1 MTTGSPSKYN
11 VILNFDRLNPAPSK
25 YNIVLNFGNT
35 KPGGNQVISNIGH
48 DSFSAGTH
56 SIRNRNETIRPYGFL
71 STRIDNPSVRLA
83 HLFIYPPGYMASHYG
98 QVKLINLNRY
108 VLPDGLS
115 AFSSGAAKIQSN
127 KLAVSGWD
135 SFAAGQ
141 ARIES
146 LRAYVKAGAYD
157 FLNPGKPRISYKEQH
172 ATTKQEKEST
182 LWGWGLIA
190 YGVRYVEQNSPSP
203 LTRFG
208 TAWASFSPRYIEPR
222 GIFQQFPSYH
232 RIGGSQ
238 TVKMEGFDFLRFGT
252 RIIPESQTIY
262 PEGFG
267 ALFGDQEIRNNLHPI
282 KPKGFLTVGE
292 QIGMRFGHVTAF
304 NSTQYLLPF
313 HDDTSKAA
321 GPLFPDIKQHDIAN
335 RNRTIQTHGRLST
348 VFGYADLTNKARV
361 ISPVG
366 IPSPLE
372 VELTKTLVADGIRY
386 IKPGS
391 IEAPYFSSW
400 NSIWLGA
407 QVKAIQGPVF
417 SQYGMPHVENTR
429 RIYRFISL
437 GEQTLFGKGMIS
449 HAVRGIRIQENY
461 GIAPPVIPMPEVKLG
476 VRYVEPRS
484 IDSVRYGW
492 PYVTEQ
498 FTKIA
503 PRWVYIDRVGEP
515 VIKNVTP
522 QVRPWQFESAEYGT
536 TYIGLYTRHI
546 KPSGLNAQGFGR
558 FRISDRKQ
566 GVDLRNYGIQPP
578 TITKLHKVENIG
590 AGQLLPHV
598 IYPRP
603 ITTTN
608 FETQSDKLHK
618 VRQNVIRQESKD
630 PMTRFGDTSIHAN
643 SIRVEPGYWEILMG
657 KPLVE
662 YKNRKIHID
671 STSCDFLGI
680 SKPRMSPHTIWA
692 VVEAPIKARENHV
705 SPYLPLHY
713 VDGRTESGNTKY
725 PGIEIGTPR
734 ISHKNRRLNPPGYLA
749 FGIGK
754 PMIYNVV
761 SKIEPKGWASLRLG
775 VLGPIGDQH
784 ISFRPKDPM
793 TQWGKLGIQRVV
805 RYDGKLK
812 PAGLF
817 LEKSGVPIIDFYHR
831 AIKPVGL
838 HSLTM
843 GTRKVDD
850 KPYMWQG
857 LRVGVHVP
865 IRIGDLDALKFGST
879 WISCRVRE
887 AVVNGS
893 DFAVVNEYEPGKFN
907 LKMTIKNAKQP
918 EYPRAQQVIM
928 KGFVAELVG
937 SHDVKL
943 KLHFIRPYGN
953 SDNFRKGG
961 L

>member
-1 MTTGSPSKYN
+1 MSDYTPPSGLRVKIDLGESGYS
-11 VILNFDRLNPAPSK
+11 APNGIRVTINLTPEQGGGGAEQYVGGEGWGIAS
-25 YNIVLNFGNT
+25 LNFG
-35 KPGGNQVISNIGH
+35 
-48 DSFSAGTH
+48 H
-56 SIRNRNETIRPYGFL
+56 S
-71 STRIDNPSVRLA
+71 SVRLA
-83 HLFIYPPGYMASHYG
+83 QVHISYVTLGDLSRYG
-98 QVKLINLNRY
+98 TPRILNQQSLIKPNA
-108 VLPDGLS
+108 LPATLYGRPALLSLRSYIIGSGLS
-115 AFSSGAAKIQSN
+115 AFTS
-127 KLAVSGWD
+127 
-135 SFAAGQ
+135 
-141 ARIES
+141 
-146 LRAYVKAGAYD
+146 
-157 FLNPGKPRISYKEQH
+157 GKPRVSYKEQH
-172 ATTKQEKEST
+172 AITRQEKEST
-182 LWGWGLIA
+182 LWGKLLVA
-190 YGVRYVEQNSPSP
+190 HGVRYVEQNSPLP

-208 TAWASFSPRYIEPR
+208 TAWASFSPRFIEPR

-252 RIIPESQTIY
+252 RIIPESQSIR
-262 PEGFG
+262 PDGFST
-267 ALFGDQEIRNNLHPI
+267 LFGDAEIYNYVQHI

-292 QIGMRFGHVTAF
+292 KLDLRWGQQKVF
-304 NSTQYLLPF
+304 NNTQYILPF
-313 HDDTSKAA
+313 HTDQDKTTGAWAYKDYWTEE
-321 GPLFPDIKQHDIAN
+321 PLEILN

-476 VRYVEPRS
+476 VRYVESRS

-536 TYIGLYTRHI
+536 AYIGLYTRHI
-546 KPSGLNAQGFGR
+546 KPSGLNAQGFGS

-692 VVEAPIKARENHV
+692 VVEAPIQARANHV
-705 SPYLPLHY
+705 SPYLPPHY

-784 ISFRPKDPM
+784 IIFRPKDPM

-937 SHDVKL
+937 SPDVKL